1 LGLRS
6 SRICAE
12 CRRLTILYFK
22 LAGQH
27 SVLLERQAQARDE
40 EKADM
45 EPLIAAAE
53 LQVQQ
58 TRRDFTEHRKTHE
71 MPEGTETS

>member
-1 LGLRS
+1 
-6 SRICAE
+6 
-12 CRRLTILYFK
+12 
-22 LAGQH
+22 
-27 SVLLERQAQARDE
+27 
-40 EKADM
+40 M

-71 MPEGTETS
+71 LPEGTETS